1 MDSSHLNHRPIS
13 GFMPTAQTSCHWE
26 KENGVYWTVYHVL
39 LAMLFVTLCP
49 CLLLSAFTLRI
60 SLALRA
66 AVTKR
71 HSMCAPSADVD
82 SRNRK
87 GLATKKEHKSN
98 IMLVLVI
105 AKFLVSDILPTV
117 IDVLEHVV
125 GQSAFMQSPLASL
138 FVDLSNFLIVLNCSS
153 NFWVFV
159 FWGKRFRRSC
169 RHVLLSCEIGESIY
183 RLGKVTSDPKSSCTN
198 LQEFGTRWISYL
210 REIRLQI
217 HFGRLQSN
225 MGVREFITTR
235 RSRRPKVLFDRKSNM
250 TSLMHM
256 TLGA

>member
-1 MDSSHLNHRPIS
+1 
-13 GFMPTAQTSCHWE
+13 
-26 KENGVYWTVYHVL
+26 
-39 LAMLFVTLCP
+39 MLFVTLCP

-117 IDVLEHVV
+117 IDVLEHVSLAILSTNDLHEGLDRIFSIV

-159 FWGKRFRRSC
+159 IWGKRFRRSC

-183 RLGKVTSDPKSSCTN
+183 RLGKVTSDPDIVTCCGQSSLTTMQNTKIYGSDGKNRQIRVSNYSAQGGSAISEKSAYKSISEDCRATWEYEN
-198 LQEFGTRWISYL
+198 LSQLEEVDEQKL
-210 REIRLQI
+210 IR
-217 HFGRLQSN
+217 
-225 MGVREFITTR
+225 
-235 RSRRPKVLFDRKSNM
+235 
-250 TSLMHM
+250 
-256 TLGA
+256 